1 MLDRAKGM
9 GFMLLPLSKVPL
21 MVAGSLATF
30 INTLEVLT
38 QDSWVS
44 QTVKKRVIERSK
56 LDKK

>member
-9 GFMLLPLSKVPL
+9 EFMLLPLSKVPL

-38 QDSWVS
+38 QDSWVL
-44 QTVKKRVIERSK
+44 QTVKKRVFSC
-56 LDKK
+56 D